1 MTFMTLEEAL
11 EGSPAPPEVLATQ
24 TLLSIPFVD
33 FAGETQV
40 GQLVVHRDLAVEV
53 VELFRL
59 LFVERFALARMMPIV
74 AFGWSDDLSME
85 ANNCSA
91 FNYRV
96 KVGKSEL
103 SAHALGRA
111 LDINPR
117 QNPYIR
123 GELVLPE
130 GAVYDAEV
138 AGTLTPDSI
147 AVRFLESRG
156 WVWGG
161 RWTTLKD
168 FHHFE
173 KTTKLS
179 DLS

>member
-1 MTFMTLEEAL
+1 MTLKEAL
-11 EGSPAPPEVLATQ
+11 AGSPAPSDILAMQ
-24 TLLSIPFVD
+24 MLLSIPFVD

-40 GQLVVHRDLAVEV
+40 GQLVVHRELAGEV
-53 VELFRL
+53 AELFRL
-59 LFVERFALARMMPIV
+59 LLVERFPLAGMVPVV

-103 SAHALGRA
+103 SAHATGRA

-117 QNPYIR
+117 QNPYMR
-123 GELVLPE
+123 DELVLPE
-130 GAVYDAEV
+130 GAVYDPQAL
-138 AGTLTPDSI
+138 GTLTGDST
-147 AVRFLESRG
+147 AVRFLESCG

-161 RWTTLKD
+161 RWTKLKD

-173 KTTKLS
+173 KPANQS